1 MPPASNKPV
10 VGRFA
15 PSPTGIMHAGNIF
28 SALLCWLIVRLQD
41 GRIVL
46 RIEDLDAARSR
57 VEFADRIQRDFEALG
72 LTWDEGPYFQSIE
85 GERYQALIRELEQR
99 DLVYPCFC
107 TRADLHAA
115 SAPHAGEM
123 KIYAGTCRDL
133 TREQRIERLEQR
145 RAGFARPEDVEA
157 YRPSLRLRC
166 DDRSVAFDDFFQGT
180 FSCQLD
186 AECGDFV
193 IARSDGGASYQL
205 AVVADD
211 AAQSVNCVVRGRDLL
226 PVTPQQIYLQELLGY
241 ETPAYA
247 HIPLLIDADG
257 VRLAK
262 RHKSAHYDELLAQ
275 YGSPQK
281 VLGHI
286 CAITGLVETAE
297 PLTPEDL
304 LSRYTLESLQELYR
318 GVTSIRYTGEERSE

>member
-1 MPPASNKPV
+1 MSQSVDKLV

-28 SALLCWLIVRLQD
+28 SALICWLIVRLQG

-46 RIEDLDAARSR
+46 RIEDLDGTRSR

-72 LTWDEGPYFQSIE
+72 LTWDEGPYYQNTE
-85 GERYQALIRELEQR
+85 GGRYRALIDRLER
-99 DLVYPCFC
+99 HGLVYPCFC
-107 TRADLHAA
+107 TRADLQAA

-123 KIYAGTCRDL
+123 QVYAGTCRNL
-133 TREQRIERLEQR
+133 TAEQRAERLAER
-145 RAGFARPEDVEA
+145 RAGFARKEDADA
-157 YRPSLRLRC
+157 YRPALRVRC
-166 DDRSVAFDDFFQGT
+166 DDRVISFDDFFQGM
-180 FSCQLD
+180 FSCRLD
-186 AECGDFV
+186 EECGDFV
-193 IARSDGGASYQL
+193 VARSDGGASYQL

-211 AAQSVNCVVRGRDLL
+211 AAQGVNCIVRGCDLL
-226 PVTPQQIYLQELLGY
+226 PVTPQQIYLQRLLGY

-247 HIPLLIDADG
+247 HIPLLVDGGG

-262 RHKSAHYDELLAQ
+262 RHKSAHYDELLAR

-286 CAITGLVETAE
+286 CALAGLSETTE
-297 PLTPEDL
+297 PLTPEEL
-304 LSRYTLESLQELYR
+304 LARYTLESLQELYR
-318 GVTSIRYTGEERSE
+318 GVTSIIYAA